1 MFVTKRK
8 LKKDQDKYTVQIID
22 SKRISGKTKQT
33 TIKYIGYA
41 KTEDELNGLLA
52 IGSDI
57 KQMILERKSEAEIDL
72 YLKKHISLIK
82 GCSSKILDCKHIY
95 TKIIGFHD
103 IYSPVLKY
111 LELDKIIDSMV
122 YHDVLLNLIIAR
134 IYNPSSKLHSSVL
147 LKDDLVIHLPVQ
159 AIYMAMDKIDEEII
173 TKIKSNVAYCSK
185 NLIKDG
191 LKVLFYDATTLYF
204 ESFTEDELKKNGY
217 SKDLKFN
224 QPQVLLTIVVSNEGL
239 PIDYKLFPGSTYEGH
254 TLQVAIE
261 SVIKNHEGSEMVLVA
276 DSGMLNQENIDY
288 LENNNIKYIL
298 GARLK
303 NQTKAITEQILAID
317 NSSKEDSY
325 TTIEINKAKNLIISY
340 REKRAHKHRKD
351 REKNIAK
358 VQAKIEKSQDPK
370 SLLSNYGY
378 KKYLDIAGTT
388 EIVVNEE
395 KITLDAK
402 WDGLHGIITN
412 VKNIAAQEI
421 YAQYRGLWQVE
432 EAFRVNKSDLK
443 IRPIFHWTPD
453 RIQSHVAISYIA
465 FSCVRILQQLLKEQN
480 INLSCKEIAY
490 HLARTTV
497 AIWQDQTNNKTIC
510 VPNNLSDI
518 AKEIYNAMSIKF
530 YDTPFELAA

>member
-1 MFVTKRK
+1 MFIS
-8 LKKDQDKYTVQIID
+8 KKKINKTDNYTVQILENI
-22 SKRISGKTKQT
+22 RINGKYKQHI
-33 TIKYIGYA
+33 IKYIGYA
-41 KTEDELNGLLA
+41 KSEAELKSLLELA
-52 IGSDI
+52 NQI
-57 KQMILERKSEAEIDL
+57 KQMIADRKALEEIDL
-72 YLKKHISLIK
+72 YLKKHLSLIK
-82 GCSSKILDCKHIY
+82 GCSSKISDCKHIC

-111 LELDKIIDSMV
+111 LELEKIIDSV
-122 YHDVLLNLIIAR
+122 IYHEVLLNLIISR
-134 IYNPSSKLHSSVL
+134 IYKPSSKLHSSAL
-147 LKDDLVIHLPVQ
+147 LRDDFGIHLPVQ
-159 AIYMAMDKIDEEII
+159 AIYRAMDKIDDEVI
-173 TKIKSNVAYCSK
+173 TKIKTNIANCSK
-185 NLIKDG
+185 SLMKDG

-254 TLQVAIE
+254 TLQIAIE
-261 SVIKNHEGSEMVLVA
+261 SIIKDHQGSDMILVA

-303 NQTKAITEQILAID
+303 NQTKIITEQILAID
-317 NSSKEDSY
+317 NRSKEDSY
-325 TTIEINKAKNLIISY
+325 TIIELNENKNLIISY
-340 REKRAHKHRKD
+340 REKRAHKHCKD
-351 REKNIAK
+351 REKNIEK
-358 VQAKIEKSQDPK
+358 VRTKIEKSQDPK

-378 KKYLDIAGTT
+378 KKYLDITGTT
-388 EIVVNEE
+388 EIIVNEE
-395 KITLDAK
+395 KIKLDAK

-412 VKNIAAQEI
+412 VKDISAQEI

-443 IRPIFHWTPD
+443 IRPIFHWTPN
-453 RIQSHVAISYIA
+453 RIQSHIAISYIA
-465 FSCVRILQQLLKEQN
+465 FSCVRILQRLLKEQN
-480 INLSCKEIAY
+480 INLSCKEIRY

-510 VPNNLSDI
+510 IPSNLSDI
-518 AKEIYNAMSIKF
+518 ARTIYNAISIKI
-530 YDTPFELAA
+530 YDSPFELAA